1 LDIQHLPPPEGRLM
15 NLAPADIAS
24 FAKLGIPPDLLLAA
38 HVQRVNDR
46 EARDAFGITYSGD
59 KSGIIFPYYIGDR
72 RATARLR
79 RDNPEVDTE
88 GKPQNKY
95 ISAWGDHR
103 HLYFPPCFMDTLKR
117 DSEVAIVAVEAE
129 KSALAGTAWAQR
141 TGARLV
147 FFALG
152 GCWGWRGRIG
162 KTESPNGT
170 RVDVKGALPD
180 LAVCDGRRVYIL
192 LDSNVATQPK
202 VQAAERAFVAELRK
216 RKCDVFTGR
225 VPILAEVNG
234 PDDLLAVAGDDAMA
248 DVIASAKTNDR
259 PIAGDDGGSF
269 VVDTMQVQQQFTDVY
284 GPNLRYT
291 AESGRW
297 SKWTGLR
304 DAHAEACDV
313 FELSRVVC
321 REVSLR
327 PENARSRSWI
337 ASPGC
342 VAGIEKL
349 ARGRKEHRISVAQ
362 WDRDPWM
369 LNTPGGLVH
378 LKTGATRPGRPED
391 YCSKITAVA
400 PLPGPYRPDSSPL
413 WLKFLNRATQGD
425 RDLENFLQRMAGYCL
440 TGITREH
447 ALFFFY
453 GTGGNGKGTFMNA
466 VRGAM
471 GDYATTAAMDT
482 LMATDMVRHPTELAG
497 LQGARMVLMS
507 EPEEGGRWAEAKV
520 KSLTGGDELRAR
532 FMRQDFFTFIPQFKP
547 VIAGNHKPGLRTPD
561 VAMRRR
567 MNLIL
572 FTAEITP
579 EEKDDMLGDKLRLE
593 WPAILSW
600 MIEGCLE
607 WQRCGLCPPKV
618 VTDATDEYMAGED
631 KIGRWIG
638 DCCLVDATK
647 WTSTVSLFASFTKWA
662 EDGGEH
668 GGPQYKF
675 AMALETR
682 GFKKERHGYVRG
694 FLGLGVRQ

>member
-1 LDIQHLPPPEGRLM
+1 M
-15 NLAPADIAS
+15 NLGPADLAS
-24 FAKLGIPPDLLLAA
+24 FAKLGIPPDLLSAA
-38 HVQRVNDR
+38 QVQRVNDR

-59 KSGIIFPYYIGDR
+59 KSGIVFPYFIGDR

-79 RDNPEVDTE
+79 RDNPEVDVE

-95 ISAWGDHR
+95 IAPWGDHR
-103 HLYFPPCFMDTLKR
+103 HLYFPPGFLDTVNK

-147 FFALG
+147 FVALG

-170 RVDVKGALPD
+170 RVDVKGPLPD
-180 LAVCDGRRVYIL
+180 LAICDGRKVYIL
-192 LDSNVATQPK
+192 LDSNAGTQPK
-202 VQAAERAFVAELRK
+202 VQAAERAFVAELRS
-216 RKCDVFTGR
+216 RKCDVLTCRIPVLNG
-225 VPILAEVNG
+225 VNG
-234 PDDLLAVAGDDAMA
+234 PDDLIAVAGDDAMA
-248 DVIASAKTNDR
+248 DVIASAKPNDR
-259 PIAGDDGGSF
+259 PIAGEDGGSF

-284 GPNLRYT
+284 GATLRYT

-297 SKWTGLR
+297 FRWTGQR
-304 DAHAEACDV
+304 YEHAASCDV
-313 FELSRVVC
+313 FELARVVC
-321 REVSLR
+321 REASMR
-327 PENARSRSWI
+327 PENVRSRSWI
-337 ASPGC
+337 ASPAC
-342 VAGIEKL
+342 VAGVEKL
-349 ARGRKEHRISVAQ
+349 SRGRTEHRISAAQ
-362 WDRDPWM
+362 WDPDPWM
-369 LNTPGGLVH
+369 LNTPGGTVD
-378 LKTGATRPGRPED
+378 LKTGAIRPGRLED

-400 PLPGPYRPDSSPL
+400 PLPGPYRPDSCPL

-425 RDLENFLQRMAGYCL
+425 KELEDFLRRMAGYCL

-453 GTGGNGKGTFMNA
+453 GTGGNGKGTYMNA
-466 VRGAM
+466 TSGAM
-471 GDYATTAAMDT
+471 GDYAQTAAMPT
-482 LMATDMVRHPTELAG
+482 LMATDSERHPTELAA

-520 KSLTGGDELRAR
+520 KALTGGDKVSAR
-532 FMRQDFFTFIPQFKP
+532 FMRQDFFEFWPQFKP

-572 FTAEITP
+572 FTATITP
-579 EEKDDMLGDKLRLE
+579 EEKDEQLGDKLRQE

-600 MIEGCLE
+600 MIAGCLE

-618 VTDATDEYMAGED
+618 VIDATDEYMAGED
-631 KIGRWIG
+631 KIGRWIS
-638 DCCLVDATK
+638 DCCLVDKTA
-647 WTSTVSLFASFTKWA
+647 WTPTGGLFANFTKWA

-668 GGPQYKF
+668 AGAQYKF
-675 AMALETR
+675 AVALETR
-682 GFKKERHGYVRG
+682 GFKKERHAYVRG